1 MKATELVKEHPE
13 YIARKAMWRKY
24 KDLYAGGEQMRSNAA
39 AYLLRRQKE
48 PGDVYGERLNRVFYE
63 NYIGSIVDWYAA
75 TLFRREPLLSFEGD
89 NEPGRRFFQELS
101 EDCDLKG
108 SALSDFFRRQFV
120 EALVNGS
127 SWVLVDFPRHD
138 MIAGNRAEE
147 DAMGASRAYLV
158 GYGPEDITNW
168 SLDER
173 GNLEWAVVRVSG
185 PPGLW
190 SFLAPGKSE
199 SRWMYY
205 DRERYL
211 ALCDRGQGVEV
222 SGEGFHA
229 LTKQGKVP
237 LVELKLSEGLWLM
250 NKAALLQLEHFNK
263 SNALSWALT
272 MGLFAMPVVYTD
284 REFDQMVGESYYLK
298 MGQGDR
304 FGWTEPEGK
313 VFQIAEVN
321 LERLKDEI
329 YRVCYLLTQAGG
341 PTTSGAAQSALSK
354 QRDYAVT
361 QEILRAYGDAMKDA
375 MKRILRAVNSARGDD
390 LTIDVAGLDEFD
402 IGEFSSELA
411 DAEKLMSFG
420 IGSPTLKKQIL
431 KRLASKYLCDVR
443 QEVKDQISQE
453 IDEWLDST
461 GGQTEAGTRS

>member
-250 NKAALLQLEHFNK
+250 NKAALLQL
-263 SNALSWALT
+263 
-272 MGLFAMPVVYTD
+272 
-284 REFDQMVGESYYLK
+284 
-298 MGQGDR
+298 
-304 FGWTEPEGK
+304 
-313 VFQIAEVN
+313 
-321 LERLKDEI
+321 
-329 YRVCYLLTQAGG
+329 
-341 PTTSGAAQSALSK
+341 
-354 QRDYAVT
+354 
-361 QEILRAYGDAMKDA
+361 
-375 MKRILRAVNSARGDD
+375 
-390 LTIDVAGLDEFD
+390 
-402 IGEFSSELA
+402 
-411 DAEKLMSFG
+411 
-420 IGSPTLKKQIL
+420 
-431 KRLASKYLCDVR
+431 
-443 QEVKDQISQE
+443 
-453 IDEWLDST
+453 
-461 GGQTEAGTRS
+461 

>member
-1 MKATELVKEHPE
+1 
-13 YIARKAMWRKY
+13 
-24 KDLYAGGEQMRSNAA
+24 
-39 AYLLRRQKE
+39 
-48 PGDVYGERLNRVFYE
+48 
-63 NYIGSIVDWYAA
+63 
-75 TLFRREPLLSFEGD
+75 
-89 NEPGRRFFQELS
+89 
-101 EDCDLKG
+101 
-108 SALSDFFRRQFV
+108 V